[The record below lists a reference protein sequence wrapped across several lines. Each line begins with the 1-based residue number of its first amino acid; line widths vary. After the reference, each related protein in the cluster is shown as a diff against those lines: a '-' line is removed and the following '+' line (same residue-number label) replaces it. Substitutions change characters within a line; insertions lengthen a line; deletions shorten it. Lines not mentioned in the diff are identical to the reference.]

1 MEKQFN
7 TTFEVIA
14 DQVALR
20 DLLDSEIVLIGGGE
34 VVICGI

>member
-1 MEKQFN
+1 MDKQFD

-20 DLLDSEIVLIGGGE
+20 DLLDSEIAMVGGGE